1 LKKVIIA
8 VLVLAALGAIIA
20 LSMRG
25 TGRDKG
31 TKVYVE
37 EARNQSLGQLVKAS
51 GAIDPR
57 IKVSISAHVI
67 GKIERLYVEEGDR
80 IEKGQPFLTL
90 EKEAY
95 IAERDRWAAQLR
107 RSQTEVRQAEVSL
120 ADSRLKLDRARRLQ
134 GEGIVTRE
142 QLESAE
148 LAYAS
153 AELHL
158 EDAREAVRQT
168 QANVEKARD
177 DLGKTTIFAPLS
189 GRVVALNA
197 EEGEVVVSGTM
208 NNAGSV
214 IGIIADL
221 SEILANV
228 DVDETEIVSVRPGQK
243 ATIRVDALPDR
254 VYHGRVV
261 KIGSSGFSKPAQPD
275 VTFFDVEILLDNP
288 SEDLRPEMSLRAE
301 IETRPAASTLA
312 VPIQAVVQRE
322 RKAEVRS
329 ASAGGVAAPA
339 AEEDTSESDRNG
351 DEDDGEI
358 KVVYV
363 VENGKAVERPVR
375 TGVSNETRVEI
386 LGGLKPGE
394 KVVTGPFRSLRD
406 LKDGTA
412 VRITTPDEDNK
423 NKKKN
428 ETDGESEDDADV
440 SVEAG

>member
-1 LKKVIIA
+1 MKKVIIA

-20 LSMRG
+20 LSVRG
-25 TGRDKG
+25 AGRDKG

-37 EARNQSLGQLVKAS
+37 EARNQSLGQVVKAS

-57 IKVSISAHVI
+57 IKVNISAHVI

-107 RSQTEVRQAEVSL
+107 RNQTEVRQAEVSL
-120 ADSRLKLDRARRLQ
+120 ADSRLKLERARRLQ

-168 QANVEKARD
+168 QANVEKSRD

-208 NNAGSV
+208 NNAASV
-214 IGIIADL
+214 IGTIADL

-261 KIGSSGFSKPAQPD
+261 KIGSSGFNKPAQPD

-312 VPIQAVVQRE
+312 VPIQAVVQRD
-322 RKAEVRS
+322 RKGGTEVRS
-329 ASAGGVAAPA
+329 ASADGVAAPS
-339 AEEDTSESDRNG
+339 EED
-351 DEDDGEI
+351 DDGEI

-363 VENGKAVERPVR
+363 VENGKAQERPVR
-375 TGVSNETRVEI
+375 TGVSDETRVEI
-386 LGGLKPGE
+386 LEGLKPGE

-406 LKDGTA
+406 LKDDAA
-412 VRITTPDEDNK
+412 VQVTTPDEDNK
-423 NKKKN
+423 TRKKKDQN
-428 ETDGESEDDADV
+428 DGESEDDAEV
-440 SVEAG
+440 NVEAG

>member
-1 LKKVIIA
+1 MKKVIIA
-8 VLVLAALGAIIA
+8 ALVLAALAAIVG

-25 TGRDKG
+25 AGRDKG
-31 TKVYVE
+31 AKVYVE
-37 EARNQSLGQLVKAS
+37 EARSQSLGQVVKAS

-57 IKVSISAHVI
+57 IKVNISAHVI

-107 RSQTEVRQAEVSL
+107 RNQTEIRQAQVSL
-120 ADSRLKLDRARRLQ
+120 ADARLKLDRARRLQ

-153 AELHL
+153 AELQL
-158 EDAREAVRQT
+158 EDARDAVRQT
-168 QANVEKARD
+168 QANVDKARD

-208 NNAGSV
+208 NNAASV
-214 IGIIADL
+214 IGTIADL

-228 DVDETEIVSVRPGQK
+228 DVDETEIVSVRPGQR

-322 RKAEVRS
+322 RRAGDKSGGEVRS
-329 ASAGGVAAPA
+329 ASADAPA
-339 AEEDTSESDRNG
+339 APDDDESES
-351 DEDDGEI
+351 EI

-363 VENGKAVERPVR
+363 VENGKVRERPVR
-375 TGVSNETRVEI
+375 TGVSDETRVEI
-386 LGGLKPGE
+386 LEGVKPGD

-406 LKDGTA
+406 LKDGAA
-412 VRITTPDEDNK
+412 VRVTTPDEDEK
-423 NKKKN
+423 DRKDKK
-428 ETDGESEDDADV
+428 DGEDDAEV

>member
-1 LKKVIIA
+1 VKKVIIA
-8 VLVLAALGAIIA
+8 VLVLAALAAIVG

-25 TGRDKG
+25 AGRDKG
-31 TKVYVE
+31 IKVYAE
-37 EARNQSLGQLVKAS
+37 EARSQSLGQVVKAS
-51 GAIDPR
+51 GSIDPR
-57 IKVSISAHVI
+57 IKVNISAHVI

-80 IEKGQPFLTL
+80 IEKGQPFLAL

-107 RSQTEVRQAEVSL
+107 RNQTEIRQAEVSL

-134 GEGIVTRE
+134 EEGIVTRE

-158 EDAREAVRQT
+158 EDARDAVRQT

-177 DLGKTTIFAPLS
+177 DLSKTTIFAPLS

-208 NNAGSV
+208 NNAASV
-214 IGIIADL
+214 IGTIADL

-228 DVDETEIVSVRPGQK
+228 DVDETEIVSVRPGQR
-243 ATIRVDALPDR
+243 ASIRVDALPDR
-254 VYHGRVV
+254 VYHGQVV
-261 KIGSSGFSKPAQPD
+261 KIGSSGFNKPAQPD
-275 VTFFDVEILLDNP
+275 VTFFDVEILLDAP

-322 RKAEVRS
+322 RKAGDKAKEVRS
-329 ASAGGVAAPA
+329 ASTEGAAAPD
-339 AEEDTSESDRNG
+339 EDD
-351 DEDDGEI
+351 DDGEI

-363 VENGKAVERPVR
+363 VENGKARERLVR
-375 TGVSNETRVEI
+375 TGVSDETRVEI
-386 LGGLKPGE
+386 LEGVKPGE

-406 LKDGTA
+406 LKDDMA
-412 VRITTPDEDNK
+412 VQVTTPDEEDK
-423 NKKKN
+423 NKKDKK
-428 ETDGESEDDADV
+428 DDEAEAEAN
-440 SVEAG
+440 VEVG